1 MESKIWTEGILSTIM
16 RDVSRSELDFY
27 EWIIF
32 DGPVD
37 PIWIESMNT
46 VLDENNK
53 PQLYKFEGYRIFQLK
68 DGSVGTGDLDDI
80 DKAREIFTSDIK
92 NNIIRLVNLCIY
104 QCP

>member
-46 VLDENNK
+46 VLDENK
-53 PQLYKFEGYRIFQLK
+53 KLCLTSGEIIKMTDDMKMIF
-68 DGSVGTGDLDDI
+68 
-80 DKAREIFTSDIK
+80 
-92 NNIIRLVNLCIY
+92 
-104 QCP
+104 

>member
-1 MESKIWTEGILSTIM
+1 VESKIWTEGILSTIM

-46 VLDENNK
+46 VLDENK
-53 PQLYKFEGYRIFQLK
+53 KLCLTSGEIIKMTDDMKMIF
-68 DGSVGTGDLDDI
+68 
-80 DKAREIFTSDIK
+80 
-92 NNIIRLVNLCIY
+92 
-104 QCP
+104 